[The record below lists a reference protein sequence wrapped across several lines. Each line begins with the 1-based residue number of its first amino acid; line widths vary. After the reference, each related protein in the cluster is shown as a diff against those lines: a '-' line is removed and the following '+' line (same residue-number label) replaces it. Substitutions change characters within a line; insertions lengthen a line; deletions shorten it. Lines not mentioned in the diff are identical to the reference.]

1 MILAFQTDSRALT
14 KSAPKD
20 SDAQCLFDRG
30 NEERSTVRSN
40 DDMHVRARQSDIIL
54 ICQVHREAC
63 PFLSLSSC
71 RRWRRQGNME
81 RARLRTRKRRTGK
94 WGDREKEEI
103 GVIFFFLSIPLL
115 FTPPD

>member
-1 MILAFQTDSRALT
+1 
-14 KSAPKD
+14 
-20 SDAQCLFDRG
+20 
-30 NEERSTVRSN
+30 
-40 DDMHVRARQSDIIL
+40 
-54 ICQVHREAC
+54 
-63 PFLSLSSC
+63 
-71 RRWRRQGNME
+71 ME